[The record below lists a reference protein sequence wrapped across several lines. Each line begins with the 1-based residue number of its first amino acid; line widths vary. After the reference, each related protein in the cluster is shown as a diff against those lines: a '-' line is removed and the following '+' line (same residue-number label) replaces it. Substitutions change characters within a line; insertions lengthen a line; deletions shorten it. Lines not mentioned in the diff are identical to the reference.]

1 MNLNTYE
8 WKEFKIPSLFDVCP
22 GKYYSKDSYDE
33 GKTPYISASDTH
45 NGISSMTNLEPD
57 FTGNKMTIGKIGA
70 TAYYQSQPFCATSD
84 VNVLTPKFKM
94 SPFVGLFISRIINYS
109 ENYKWSYGRQC
120 RVGDTNKIAI
130 KLPIKYRL
138 LDGGKTKE
146 PIIDESH
153 KYSDKGYI
161 PDWQFMEDYI
171 KSLHHKPLSTKNKQ
185 NPHSL
190 EIDKWKEFQVKDILD
205 IYNGKGITQQEIE
218 DNPGNFVVVQSGA
231 ENNGVLGYIDFD
243 YCKSKGYTYDTEMCL
258 TVARSGS
265 AGYVSFQKNGCVVGD
280 SAKILKLKFNPSIYI
295 YLFIKTILMAN
306 KYKYTYGR
314 KVTEDKYLDLI
325 IKLPVKYKDKQNEDD
340 KEEIIYDNTHKYSP
354 KGYIP
359 DWDFMENYI
368 KSLPYG
374 DKL

>member
-57 FTGNKMTIGKIGA
+57 FTGNKITIGKIGA

-120 RVGDTNKIAI
+120 RVGDTNKIVI

-146 PIIDESH
+146 PIIDESYE
-153 KYSDKGYI
+153 YSEKGYI
-161 PDWQFMEDYI
+161 PDWDFMEDYI
-171 KSLHHKPLSTKNKQ
+171 KSLHSRPLTTKNKQ
-185 NPHSL
+185 YRNPYL
-190 EIDKWKEFQVKDILD
+190 LDIGKWKRFKLRNLFDNIYKAIPHHEINLIVCDKKDTGALP
-205 IYNGKGITQQEIE
+205 YITRTE
-218 DNPGNFVVVQSGA
+218 
-231 ENNGVLGYIDFD
+231 ENNGCKCYVLNENFD
-243 YCKSKGYTYDTEMCL
+243 DIEMGNAIAIGDTTSTISYQKDRFLTGDHIVILRADWLNIYT
-258 TVARSGS
+258 G
-265 AGYVSFQKNGCVVGD
+265 
-280 SAKILKLKFNPSIYI
+280 
-295 YLFIKTILMAN
+295 LFIVTLLQKERF
-306 KYKYTYGR
+306 KYSYGR
-314 KVTEDKYLDLI
+314 AFKKDIILETEIL
-325 IKLPVKYKDKQNEDD
+325 LPVKWKDKVNEDD
-340 KEEIIYDNTHKYSP
+340 KDELIIDTTYKYSP

-359 DWDFMENYI
+359 DWKFMENYI